1 MSLDSHP
8 LDRRDLLK
16 ASGAALAAACLAPPA
31 LAAPSVAPP
40 GKRKTQRVV
49 VVAFAGGVR
58 TRETLGTPDNV
69 PTLRALAA
77 EGVVYPRAR
86 TSNLGHYGAAL
97 SMFTGVAEQ
106 KGIRE
111 NVRGEDATVFEILR
125 KDAGLAAGDVWLA
138 TSGGAQQVNYSYGT
152 HREYGARYG
161 ASTLDSDGIFNRRF
175 QDLLRSFGTTTEQ
188 SAGES
193 AVLARLRGAL
203 DRRDAERQAAA
214 DAVERYVREELARGT
229 ADLTGANASDAK
241 ALRCARNLLV
251 LMKPKLVAVV
261 LQDADTA
268 HGSFGGYVEVIRR
281 NDAMLGEIVAAVKAD
296 RELAET
302 TAILVCPEFGRDKDL
317 NSRRGLDHGDGSDDL
332 AYVSCIAW
340 GPDFRRGAVVNEDVR
355 VIDVAPTV
363 CDLFGARARSSAA
376 KKLPGLYA

>member
-1 MSLDSHP
+1 MDRHP
-8 LDRRDLLK
+8 FDRRDALK
-16 ASGAALAAACLAPPA
+16 ASGAALAAAWLAPSARA
-31 LAAPSVAPP
+31 LIGNSGL
-40 GKRKTQRVV
+40 GKRKTERVV

-77 EGVVYPRAR
+77 DGVVYPRAR

-97 SMFTGVAEQ
+97 SMFTGISEQ

-111 NVRGEDATVFEILR
+111 NVRGEDPTLFEVLR
-125 KDAGLAAGDVWLA
+125 KDGGFAAGDVWLA
-138 TSGGAQQVNYSYGT
+138 TSGGAQQVNYSYGM
-152 HREYGARYG
+152 HRDYGARYG
-161 ASTLDSDGIFNRRF
+161 ASTLDGDGIFNKRF
-175 QDLLRSFGTTTEQ
+175 QDLLRSFGKSAET
-188 SAGES
+188 SAGE
-193 AVLARLRGAL
+193 AQVLARLRGAL
-203 DRRDAERQAAA
+203 DQRDAERQAAA
-214 DAVERYVREELARGT
+214 DAVERYVREELGRGT

-251 LMKPKLVAVV
+251 LLKPKLVAVV

-296 RELAET
+296 RELADS

-332 AYVSCIAW
+332 IYVSCVAW

-355 VIDVAPTV
+355 VVDVAPTV
-363 CDLFGARARSSAA
+363 CDLFGARSRGTDG
-376 KKLPGLYA
+376 KKLPGLFA